1 MKEDFELLVNEL
13 DNMRKNIYKKGI
25 QNENKTI
32 D

>member
-25 QNENKTI
+25 QNENKTF